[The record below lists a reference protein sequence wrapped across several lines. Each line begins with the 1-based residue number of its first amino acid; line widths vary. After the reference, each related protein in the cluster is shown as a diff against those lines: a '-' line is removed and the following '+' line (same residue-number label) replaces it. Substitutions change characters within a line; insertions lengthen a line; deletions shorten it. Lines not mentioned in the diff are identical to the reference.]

1 MDPTAP
7 VLYDSSQKRVILPG
21 EPGYAIPP
29 AGTVSIISHG
39 AYVDI
44 GYLNTSYSAA
54 YNYDITLT
62 PNGSTHLGL
71 GHWGHPRSGLG
82 GTVVGPNFTPPI
94 AQVYDTYSFHY
105 ECDGVRQSTAPASTG
120 TVIDAA
126 TNGFDDNNNGVVDDI
141 VYNGDP
147 TAGENETAP
156 PYPVTLRGI
165 QVKIRTF
172 EPDSRQI
179 LEWTVV
185 QDFLP
190 Q

>member
-1 MDPTAP
+1 MLGALPGNPADGSRIADDVILTNVIGFDVKAWDPTAP

-39 AYVDI
+39 AYVDL

-82 GTVVGPNFTPPI
+82 GTVVDRTSP
-94 AQVYDTYSFHY
+94 
-105 ECDGVRQSTAPASTG
+105 RAS
-120 TVIDAA
+120 
-126 TNGFDDNNNGVVDDI
+126 
-141 VYNGDP
+141 
-147 TAGENETAP
+147 
-156 PYPVTLRGI
+156 L
-165 QVKIRTF
+165 
-172 EPDSRQI
+172 
-179 LEWTVV
+179 
-185 QDFLP
+185 
-190 Q
+190 